1 MDQKSKP
8 VKDFVPLDRAQ
19 LNADLELIHKLFEK
33 ILIDVRKMPEPL
45 PDSAEKALDRISN
58 NARLAQLSI
67 KGVIDFIYDDDANWP
82 RI

>member
-8 VKDFVPLDRAQ
+8 TKDFVPLNRGQ
-19 LNADLELIHKLFEK
+19 LDADLNLIHKLLEK
-33 ILIDVRKMPEPL
+33 ILIEVRKVPEPL
-45 PDSAEKALDRISN
+45 PDSAEKELDRIAN

-67 KGVIDFIYDDDANWP
+67 KGIIDFIYDDDANWP